1 MCVRLLDFSEME
13 KLALELHGGD
23 LVPIYKVKKLFDD
36 FDTESGISADE
47 YADMVEDVISYDL
60 RIETIEMAKSNLEI
74 IDDLL
79 SAPQFIGKRKK
90 KQLRFLKDTIHNQL
104 AREENENYLQNMRD
118 SLLSRMSKY
127 RKSKCDNLLTDLD
140 ARFADW
146 LFAWFSD
153 GMSGG

>member
-1 MCVRLLDFSEME
+1 MSKYVIVDLEMCKVPKAVRSS
-13 KLALELHGGD
+13 KYHW
-23 LVPIYKVKKLFDD
+23 
-36 FDTESGISADE
+36 SS
-47 YADMVEDVISYDL
+47 
-60 RIETIEMAKSNLEI
+60 ETIQIGAVLVDDNLEI

-104 AREENENYLQNMRD
+104 AREEDEDYLQNMRD

-127 RKSKCDNLLTDLD
+127 RKSKCDKLLTDLD

-146 LFAWFSD
+146 LFARFSD
-153 GMSGG
+153 GMSER

>member
-1 MCVRLLDFSEME
+1 M
-13 KLALELHGGD
+13 ELHGGD
-23 LVPIYKVKKLFDD
+23 LVAIYKVKKLFDD

-47 YADMVEDVISYDL
+47 YADMVEDVMSYDL
-60 RIETIEMAKSNLEI
+60 RIETIEIAKSNLEL

-79 SAPQFIGKRKK
+79 SAPQFIGRRKK
-90 KQLRFLKDTIHNQL
+90 KQLSFLKDTIHNQL

-127 RKSKCDNLLTDLD
+127 RKSKCDKLLTDLD
-140 ARFADW
+140 ARFSDW

>member
-1 MCVRLLDFSEME
+1 ME
-13 KLALELHGGD
+13 KLDLELYGGD
-23 LVPIYKVKKLFDD
+23 LVSIYKVKKLFDD
-36 FDTESGISADE
+36 FDTESEISADE
-47 YADMVEDVISYDL
+47 YADMVEDVMSYDL
-60 RIETIEMAKSNLEI
+60 RIETIEIAKSNLEL

-90 KQLRFLKDTIHNQL
+90 KQLSFLKDTIHNQL
-104 AREENENYLQNMRD
+104 AREENEDYLQNMRD

-127 RKSKCDNLLTDLD
+127 RKSKCDKLLTDLD

-153 GMSGG
+153 GMSE

>member
-1 MCVRLLDFSEME
+1 MGEVD
-13 KLALELHGGD
+13 LELHGGD
-23 LVPIYKVKKLFDD
+23 LVAIYKVKKLFDD

-47 YADMVEDVISYDL
+47 YADMVEDVMSYDL
-60 RIETIEMAKSNLEI
+60 RIETIEIAKSNLEL

-79 SAPQFIGKRKK
+79 SAPQFIGRRKK
-90 KQLRFLKDTIHNQL
+90 KQLSFLKDAIHNQL

-127 RKSKCDNLLTDLD
+127 RKSKCDKLLTDLD